1 MKKLKTVLAT
11 VFVLGLLAGAAFAQ
25 GMGGGGDES
34 GGTSGGVTNPSGDM
48 NTPGGAMNTPGME
61 NTPGATN
68 PGSGY

>member
-25 GMGGGGDES
+25 GMGGGETENQSGDM
-34 GGTSGGVTNPSGDM
+34 TNPSGNM
-48 NTPGGAMNTPGME
+48 NTPGGTMNTPGME